1 MVTIYEIRL
10 ITTYLSI
17 PAIGAEC
24 LFPEYIQS
32 PLDEFGEPMPWHTKM
47 RWLSLR
53 NEPKLR
59 EMQEV
64 YVLRSNIWSQ
74 RQNNRGPCDRK
85 SRRVRNRATPGMFG
99 SCSEKYLLYNRT
111 CLTEERFNHFKV
123 IQYGPGRYVHMK
135 LKTI

>member
-1 MVTIYEIRL
+1 
-10 ITTYLSI
+10 
-17 PAIGAEC
+17 
-24 LFPEYIQS
+24 
-32 PLDEFGEPMPWHTKM
+32 MPWHTKM

-123 IQYGPGRYVHMK
+123 IQYGPGRYVHVK
-135 LKTI
+135 LKTILINEICNSHSTGKANKQCSDWFKSLFNNIY